1 MDTKIIKLNDE
12 NYDYAI
18 NLAGEHIKKGN
29 IVIFPTETV
38 YGIGAN
44 ALDEESSKKIYMAK
58 GRPSDNPL
66 IVHIENIDDLAKIS
80 QKIDNRTK
88 KIIDYF
94 WPGPLTVI
102 VEKSKIVPSCITGGL
117 DTVAIR
123 MPSSKIARDLIKKSG
138 VPIAAPSANIS
149 GRPSITSEKFIA
161 DEFLGRVDLIL
172 LNDSTEIGIESTVI
186 DVTGKNVV
194 ILRPGFVTKKDLEN
208 LLSEEVIFDLNITDM
223 TKAPKSPGMKYKH
236 YSPNCEVYIVDGDNK
251 IEKIYDL
258 IKKDN
263 LSNKKSVV
271 IGKEEYQSLFNNFIS
286 LGKDDI
292 TAAKNIFK
300 VLRQLDKENFD
311 KAYFINMSDTEL
323 EFSIMDRMKK
333 ASGYKII

>member
-44 ALDEESSKKIYMAK
+44 ALDEESSKKINMAK

-102 VEKSKIVPSCITGGL
+102 V
-117 DTVAIR
+117 R

-161 DEFLGRVDLIL
+161 DEFLGKVDLIL

-208 LLSEEVIFDLNITDM
+208 LLSEEVIFDFNITDM

-236 YSPNCEVYIVDGDNK
+236 YAPKCEIYIMTGNLDVQINNTK
-251 IEKIYDL
+251 IQIEND
-258 IKKDN
+258 IKKGVTSIVLGLN
-263 LSNKKSVV
+263 IYKKYFENYLD
-271 IGKEEYQSLFNNFIS
+271 IGNS
-286 LGKDDI
+286 DI
-292 TAAKNIFK
+292 DVAQNIFTN
-300 VLRQLDKENFD
+300 LRMLDIMKMQ
-311 KAYFINMSDTEL
+311 KAYFLYEVNSEL
-323 EFSIMDRMKK
+323 DFSILDRIKK
-333 ASGYKII
+333 AAGYKMI